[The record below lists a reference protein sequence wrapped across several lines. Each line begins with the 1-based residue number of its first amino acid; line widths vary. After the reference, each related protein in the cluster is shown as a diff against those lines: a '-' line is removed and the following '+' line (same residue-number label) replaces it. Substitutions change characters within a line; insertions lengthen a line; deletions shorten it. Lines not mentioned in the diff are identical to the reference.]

1 MDIITRL
8 LLKTNDFDANLNK
21 AKGSV
26 NGFQGGIANMAKTAG
41 AGVMKFA
48 GAIGLAV
55 GATEAFGKVMSSSQT
70 LGDEYARTM
79 DGLKGGVDQ
88 FFYSI
93 GSGDWTPFMSGLA
106 ETIRLARDAYDAMDQ
121 LGNTRMSFS
130 YFDSKNQAT
139 VQEQITILKDKDS
152 TEEQKQAARELL
164 DKTLKDQE
172 EIVGQYRRRS
182 NNAVQAMVKAA
193 IGIDGVDVSMIDID
207 KALRLDVSA
216 MGDSQKEELSN
227 QYKEFEREY
236 DKLKDKFTRMEAA
249 GVGENMFV
257 TSVTDKNALS
267 KAMAPVIAKYQDAIK
282 YNAILVKKNDEWL
295 QELAGVVSAAEN
307 AYRNLQSMTKA
318 ANRASQ
324 SNAGGGVKPP
334 YIPKESLGWFD
345 SEIAKKNKELIK
357 ATTMQ
362 AKAAVKAT
370 IKELESQKID
380 KLLTSPDVSLS
391 NLSDEISKLNKTLI
405 NETDMQA
412 RVAVQKTIDQLE
424 QRKVNIKV
432 IIERHIFE
440 IDHRKGKEPDLKKA
454 GFNYKETKDL
464 LPKTIGPPKG
474 FGKIES
480 PIKKKDI
487 ALNEKYNESLS
498 AMGSIMGNLS
508 GAFDGNTA
516 SVLQWGS
523 TLLTTIAQA
532 IPAITG
538 MIPVKKANT
547 EASKEEAT
555 ASMLSAG
562 AQTME
567 AHASIPFAGIAIG
580 LAGVA
585 SIIAVLAS
593 MPKFTTGGI
602 VPGVSFTGDKV
613 PALLNSGEMILNS
626 GQQSNLFKLLSGNIY
641 GGLDTGKGI
650 SHPQYNSLTNVIMQ
664 DEQEREIKVTG
675 NFRVRGCDLELA
687 IKNQNSKKSKVR

>member
-48 GAIGLAV
+48 GVIGLAV
-55 GATEAFGKVMSSSQT
+55 GATEAFGRVMSSSQT

-164 DKTLKDQE
+164 NKTLKDQE

-207 KALRLDVSA
+207 KVLRLDVSA

-236 DKLKDKFTRMEAA
+236 DKLKNKFTRMEAA

-295 QELAGVVSAAEN
+295 QELVGVASAAEN
-307 AYRNLQSMTKA
+307 ADRNLQSMTKA

-324 SNAGGGVKPP
+324 SGTGRKT
-334 YIPKESLGWFD
+334 PKDEPNKNSLAWFD
-345 SEIAKKNKELIK
+345 SEIVKKNKELIK
-357 ATTMQ
+357 ATDAQ
-362 AKAAVKAT
+362 AREAIQST
-370 IKELESQKID
+370 INELEKQKVELLITEKDGSLEALSLQISELKKKYAIASTDEARKEIYNLITELESKQLHIN
-380 KLLTSPDVSLS
+380 LTA
-391 NLSDEISKLNKTLI
+391 KF
-405 NETDMQA
+405 NE
-412 RVAVQKTIDQLE
+412 E
-424 QRKVNIKV
+424 KV
-432 IIERHIFE
+432 
-440 IDHRKGKEPDLKKA
+440 PLKQA
-454 GFNYKETKDL
+454 GFNYVDTKKL
-464 LPKTIGPPKG
+464 QLPKKLE
-474 FGKIES
+474 KINT

-487 ALNEKYNESLS
+487 DLNEKYNESLS
-498 AMGSIMGNLS
+498 AMDSIVGNLS

-593 MPKFTTGGI
+593 MPKFATGGI